1 MSFRVSED
9 RVWPFDVCGDPD
21 TDLSA
26 ETNSLEFEIAT
37 VPDDV
42 DEWVT
47 ECPLSDGVEAGEEND
62 EVARGV
68 SCTRVGASR

>member
-1 MSFRVSED
+1 M
-9 RVWPFDVCGDPD
+9 PFEICGDPD

-26 ETNSLEFEIAT
+26 ETNSLELEMAM

-47 ECPLSDGVEAGEEND
+47 ESPLSDGVEAGEENE

-68 SCTRVGASR
+68 SCTRTCDSR